1 MRQRVL
7 LHLLVLW
14 MAHGVCS
21 AASAQQAPASPP
33 AATTANT
40 VPAEMANL
48 NRSVQELV
56 VVLREYLGRQQT
68 DLLFKRIE
76 LAFRKTGPL
85 QQERRDFRVRRA
97 ADEEELGRLQAVVA
111 AFQTAEP
118 QDSTKPEKENREEA
132 AQTVMAEA
140 NIKRLKKRLAETD
153 QHLAELDSELL
164 QEERNIQRWEA
175 LIDQQLGQ
183 R

>member
-1 MRQRVL
+1 MRQHAL
-7 LHLLVLW
+7 LLLVVLW
-14 MAHGVCS
+14 IAHAASS
-21 AASAQQAPASPP
+21 AASAQQTPASPP
-33 AATTANT
+33 AATTAST

-76 LAFRKTGPL
+76 LALRKTGPL

-111 AFQTAEP
+111 AFQTTEP

-140 NIKRLKKRLAETD
+140 NIKRLKRRISEAD
-153 QHLAELDSELL
+153 QHLAELDSTLL

-175 LIDQQLGQ
+175 LIDQRLGQ

>member
-1 MRQRVL
+1 MRQRAL
-7 LHLLVLW
+7 LLLVILW
-14 MAHGVCS
+14 TAHGVCS
-21 AASAQQAPASPP
+21 GATAQPEPATPV
-33 AATTANT
+33 AATTVST
-40 VPAEMANL
+40 EMANL

-76 LAFRKTGPL
+76 LALRKTGPL
-85 QQERRDFRVRRA
+85 QQERRDFRAHRA
-97 ADEEELGRLQAVVA
+97 ADEEELGRLQAMVA
-111 AFQTAEP
+111 ALQTTEP
-118 QDSTKPEKENREEA
+118 QDTTKPEKENREEA
-132 AQTVMAEA
+132 AQTAMAEA
-140 NIKRLKKRLAETD
+140 NIKRLKRRIAEAD

>member
-7 LHLLVLW
+7 LLLLVLW
-14 MAHGVCS
+14 MAHGACS

-33 AATTANT
+33 AATTAST

-48 NRSVQELV
+48 NRSIQELV

-76 LAFRKTGPL
+76 LALRRTGPL
-85 QQERRDFRVRRA
+85 QQERRDVRLRRA
-97 ADEEELGRLQAVVA
+97 VDEEELGRLQAMA

-132 AQTVMAEA
+132 AQTAMTEA
-140 NIKRLKKRLAETD
+140 NIKRLKKQVAEAD

>member
-1 MRQRVL
+1 MRQHAL
-7 LHLLVLW
+7 LLLVALW
-14 MAHGVCS
+14 IAYGTGS
-21 AASAQQAPASPP
+21 AASAQPAPASPP
-33 AATTANT
+33 AATAST
-40 VPAEMANL
+40 VPEEMANL

-76 LAFRKTGPL
+76 LALRKTGPL
-85 QQERRDFRVRRA
+85 QQERRDVRTRRA
-97 ADEEELGRLQAVVA
+97 ADEEELGRLQAMLA
-111 AFQTAEP
+111 AFPAAES

-132 AQTVMAEA
+132 AQTAVAEA
-140 NIKRLKKRLAETD
+140 NIKRLKRRIAEAD

>member
-1 MRQRVL
+1 MRQRAL
-7 LHLLVLW
+7 LLLVALW
-14 MAHGVCS
+14 VAHGECS

-33 AATTANT
+33 AVPTATT
-40 VPAEMANL
+40 VPAEMVNL
-48 NRSVQELV
+48 NRSIQELV

-76 LAFRKTGPL
+76 LALQKTGPL
-85 QQERRDFRVRRA
+85 QQERREVRARRA
-97 ADEEELGRLQAVVA
+97 ADEEELGRLQTAVA
-111 AFQTAEP
+111 AFQTTEP
-118 QDSTKPEKENREEA
+118 HDPAKPDNRDEA
-132 AQTVMAEA
+132 TQIVMAEA
-140 NIKRLKKRLAETD
+140 NIKHLKRRIAEAD